1 MVQAAEASGAWPRV
15 MLLCGKEDF
24 LVDWSVSFLKGKL
37 LSPATQALDL
47 VSYSEGPIDPYE
59 LIASCETVPMMSQ
72 RKVVIASGL
81 DILSAQSPK
90 DINTEGLNA
99 LATYIPKLPESTLLI
114 FTCGKPNK
122 TKALYKAIQK
132 CGIIYDFT
140 PLDDATLSG
149 WMAKRL
155 RAAGKAADPK
165 DLILFAR
172 TCGYGDPER
181 TYTLHNLE
189 NDIKKAIAG
198 TDHQVL
204 SLDDLMQSAAGQAE
218 LNAFKLLDSAFSGRK
233 DDAFGILNATIDVQ
247 QPSKEQGVILSFLG
261 LLCSQLEIML
271 EAKEREAEGQRFFTI
286 QQEMGTNEYRLRKA
300 MGACSEKSVKDLRKD
315 LDSAYQV
322 EKDIKGGTMSP
333 RLCLELF
340 IAGL

>member
-1 MVQAAEASGAWPRV
+1 

-24 LVDWSVSFLKGKL
+24 LVDWSVSFLKSKL

-99 LATYIPKLPESTLLI
+99 LAAYILKLPESTLLI

-233 DDAFGILNATIDVQ
+233 D
-247 QPSKEQGVILSFLG
+247 
-261 LLCSQLEIML
+261 
-271 EAKEREAEGQRFFTI
+271 
-286 QQEMGTNEYRLRKA
+286 
-300 MGACSEKSVKDLRKD
+300 

>member
-1 MVQAAEASGAWPRV
+1 

-47 VSYSEGPIDPYE
+47 VSYSEGPVDAYE

-99 LATYIPKLPESTLLI
+99 LAAYIPKLPESTLLI

-165 DLILFAR
+165 DLIVFAR
-172 TCGYGDPER
+172 TCGYGDVER

-271 EAKEREAEGQRFFTI
+271 EARERGGRDGDPYSIASA
-286 QQEMGTNEYRLRKA
+286 MGANPYRIRKA
-300 MGACSEKSVKDLRKD
+300 MDASSRKKYSELKASLAA
-315 LDSAYQV
+315 AYDI
-322 EKDIKGGTMSP
+322 EKDFKSGQIDAY
-333 RLCLELF
+333 LALELF